1 MSRYLDPVEQMLT
14 LPDIRQSRV
23 AFHLSWSIGFIV
35 LGSIFAAVT
44 VAADSSSGSAVACA
58 PAVDCSAAIAASRA
72 MTLAVIPFG
81 LLFLLALC
89 IGGAFMIRH
98 RLWFNRS
105 ADALRRRA
113 TGAPVRRVF
122 ERTWNSNDAWNAWIY
137 EQFRAGNLAALQ
149 QLGMPQ
155 WHNLGDLY
163 VHVYQ
168 ASDERIAYV
177 CIGSYAARRRGIDT
191 GWRPVVMVGPWCDYT
206 MQYFGAGFA
215 KPPQGHSVTG

>member
-1 MSRYLDPVEQMLT
+1 MSRYLDPVQQLLT
-14 LPDIRQSRV
+14 LPGIRQSR
-23 AFHLSWSIGFIV
+23 AGFHLSWSIGFVV
-35 LGSIFAAVT
+35 LGTLFVAV
-44 VAADSSSGSAVACA
+44 ALGSASATGVTCA
-58 PAVDCSAAIAASRA
+58 PGLDCSAANAAGRA
-72 MTLAVIPFG
+72 LALAVIPFG

-89 IGGAFMIRH
+89 IGGAFILRH
-98 RLWFNRS
+98 RIWFNRG
-105 ADALRRRA
+105 ADALRRVG
-113 TGAPVRRVF
+113 TGTPVSRVF

-149 QLGMPQ
+149 QLGVPQ

-191 GWRPVVMVGPWCDYT
+191 GWRPVVMVGPWYDYT
-206 MQYFGAGFA
+206 MQYFGVGFA
-215 KPPQGHSVTG
+215 TRSRGHSVAG